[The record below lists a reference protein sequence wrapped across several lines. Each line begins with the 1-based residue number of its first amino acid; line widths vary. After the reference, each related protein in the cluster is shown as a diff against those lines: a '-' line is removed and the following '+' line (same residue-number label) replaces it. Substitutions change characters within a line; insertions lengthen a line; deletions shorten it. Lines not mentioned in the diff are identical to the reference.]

1 MSGGS
6 SGATPKRTRGPR
18 VLPIPISEY
27 GYTSLFMPVSFVVL
41 LIAVVSYLLGFPV
54 AKILA
59 RLGAVDQP
67 NARSSHLKPVV
78 RGGGITMAGGA
89 FLLVFCGFPLPWGV
103 TAVMLSAALGIGVVS
118 FYDDIKSVGAAI
130 RFGCHSVAA
139 IAALVVLHFSGLGL
153 DSSGLPVPVV
163 ALLWLLGFLWM
174 VGYTNAFNFMDGIN
188 GLAAGQAIVTGFGMA
203 LLGSLTLRGYDRAP
217 VLWCVAIASAALGFL
232 PHNFPQARIFMGD
245 VGSAP
250 LGFCLAMLTLW
261 LAKSVGWW
269 LLIPLVLLH
278 ANFVLDTGI
287 TLVRR
292 ILRGERW
299 YDAHREHFYQR
310 LIRSGKSHPFVTGL
324 EMALQAVVLG
334 LMVLYLHASAPMRV
348 GLIALVILVWLA
360 FFAFC
365 EHSFRRS
372 NFQQKLKT
380 NTEKLKN

>member
-1 MSGGS
+1 
-6 SGATPKRTRGPR
+6 
-18 VLPIPISEY
+18 
-27 GYTSLFMPVSFVVL
+27 MPLLFVVIV
-41 LIAVVSYLLGFPV
+41 IAIASCLLGFPV

-67 NARSSHLKPVV
+67 NARSSHLRPVV
-78 RGGGITMAGGA
+78 RGGGIAMAGGA

-139 IAALVVLHFSGLGL
+139 MAALVALHFSGLGL

-163 ALLWLLGFLWM
+163 ALLWLLGFLWI

-188 GLAAGQAIVTGFGMA
+188 GLAAGQAVVTGFGMA

-217 VLWCVAIASAALGFL
+217 VLWSMAIASAALGFL
-232 PHNFPQARIFMGD
+232 PHNFPQARMFMGD

-261 LAKSVGWW
+261 LALAAGVW
-269 LLIPLVLLH
+269 LLIPLALLH

-292 ILRGERW
+292 IFRNERW
-299 YDAHREHFYQR
+299 YEPHREHFYQR
-310 LIRSGKSHPFVTGL
+310 LIRSGRSHPFVTGL
-324 EMALQAVVLG
+324 EMALQGVVLG
-334 LMVLYLHASAPMRV
+334 LMVLYLHASLPIRA
-348 GLIALVILVWLA
+348 GLVALVILIWLA
-360 FFAFC
+360 FFAYC
-365 EHSFRRS
+365 ERSFRRS
-372 NFQQKLKT
+372 HIGQKLPG
-380 NTEKLKN
+380 EISLLE

>member
-1 MSGGS
+1 
-6 SGATPKRTRGPR
+6 
-18 VLPIPISEY
+18 
-27 GYTSLFMPVSFVVL
+27 MPVLFVVI
-41 LIAVVSYLLGFPV
+41 LIAVATYLLGFPV

-59 RLGAVDQP
+59 RLGAVDKP

-78 RGGGITMAGGA
+78 RGGGMAMAGGA

-103 TAVMLSAALGIGVVS
+103 TAVMLLAALGIGVVS

-139 IAALVVLHFSGLGL
+139 IAALMVLHFSGLGL
-153 DSSGLPVPVV
+153 VTGLHSLPLPVVM
-163 ALLWLLGFLWM
+163 LLWLLGFLWI

-203 LLGSLTLRGYDRAP
+203 LLGGLALHGYDSAP
-217 VLWCVAIASAALGFL
+217 ALWSMAIGSAALGFL
-232 PHNFPQARIFMGD
+232 PHNFPQARMFMGD

-250 LGFCLAMLTLW
+250 LGFCLAMLALW
-261 LAKSVGWW
+261 LALAAGIW
-269 LLIPLVLLH
+269 LLIPLALLH

-324 EMALQAVVLG
+324 EMALQGVVLR
-334 LMVLYLHASAPMRV
+334 LMVLYLHASVPVRT
-348 GLIALVILVWLA
+348 GLVVLVILIWLA

-372 NFQQKLKT
+372 NLQQKLKC
-380 NTEKLKN
+380 

>member
-1 MSGGS
+1 
-6 SGATPKRTRGPR
+6 
-18 VLPIPISEY
+18 
-27 GYTSLFMPVSFVVL
+27 MPVLCVVI
-41 LIAVVSYLLGFPV
+41 LIAVASFLLGFPV

-78 RGGGITMAGGA
+78 RGGGIAMAGGA
-89 FLLVFCGFPLPWGV
+89 FLLVFCGLPLQWGV
-103 TAVMLSAALGIGVVS
+103 TSVMLSAALGIGVVS

-130 RFGCHSVAA
+130 RFGCHSMAA
-139 IAALVVLHFSGLGL
+139 IAALVALHFSGLGL
-153 DSSGLPVPVV
+153 GLGSQGISFPVM
-163 ALLWLLGFLWM
+163 ALMWLLGFLWI

-203 LLGSLTLRGYDRAP
+203 LLSVVVSGQWSVVSSPILWSL
-217 VLWCVAIASAALGFL
+217 AIASAALGFL
-232 PHNFPQARIFMGD
+232 PHNFPRARMFMGD

-250 LGFCLAMLTLW
+250 LGFCLALLTLW
-261 LAKSVGWW
+261 LALAAGAWM
-269 LLIPLVLLH
+269 LIPLVLLH

-324 EMALQAVVLG
+324 EMALQCLVLG
-334 LMVLYLHASAPMRV
+334 LMVFYLHASVPIRA
-348 GLIALVILVWLA
+348 GLVAAVVLIWLA

-365 EHSFRRS
+365 ERSFRRS
-372 NFQQKLKT
+372 NFGGKAAR
-380 NTEKLKN
+380 

>member
-1 MSGGS
+1 
-6 SGATPKRTRGPR
+6 
-18 VLPIPISEY
+18 
-27 GYTSLFMPVSFVVL
+27 MPVQLFVVI
-41 LIAVVSYLLGFPV
+41 LIAVASYLLGFPV

-78 RGGGITMAGGA
+78 RGGGISMAGGA
-89 FLLVFCGFPLPWGV
+89 FLLVFCGLPLQWGI
-103 TAVMLSAALGIGVVS
+103 TSVMLSAALGIGVVS

-139 IAALVVLHFSGLGL
+139 IAALVALHFSGLGL
-153 DSSGLPVPVV
+153 GLDSQGIPLPVV
-163 ALLWLLGFLWM
+163 ALLWLLGFLWI

-188 GLAAGQAIVTGFGMA
+188 GLAAGQAILTGFGMA
-203 LLGSLTLRGYDRAP
+203 LLAGLASGQWSVVSSQWSTVSPP
-217 VLWCVAIASAALGFL
+217 VLWSLAIASAALGFL
-232 PHNFPQARIFMGD
+232 PHNFPRSRMFMGD

-250 LGFCLAMLTLW
+250 LGFCLAMLVLW
-261 LAKSVGWW
+261 LAMEAGAWM
-269 LLIPLVLLH
+269 LIPLVLLH

-292 ILRGERW
+292 IIRGERW

-324 EMALQAVVLG
+324 EMALQLVVLG

-348 GLIALVILVWLA
+348 GLVALVVLIWLV
-360 FFAFC
+360 FFGYC
-365 EHSFRRS
+365 ERSFQRS
-372 NFQQKLKT
+372 NASQS
-380 NTEKLKN
+380 

>member
-1 MSGGS
+1 MSVLCVVILIVV
-6 SGATPKRTRGPR
+6 ATC
-18 VLPIPISEY
+18 
-27 GYTSLFMPVSFVVL
+27 
-41 LIAVVSYLLGFPV
+41 LLGFPL

-78 RGGGITMAGGA
+78 RGGGIAMAGGA

-118 FYDDIKSVGAAI
+118 FYDDIQSVGAAL

-153 DSSGLPVPVV
+153 DSSGFPLPVVV
-163 ALLWLLGFLWM
+163 LLWLLGFLWI

-232 PHNFPQARIFMGD
+232 PHNFPQARMFMGD

-287 TLVRR
+287 TLSRR

-310 LIRSGKSHPFVTGL
+310 LIRSGRSHPLVTGL
-324 EMALQAVVLG
+324 EMALQGVVLG
-334 LMVLYLHASAPMRV
+334 LMVLYLHASNPVRA
-348 GLIALVILVWLA
+348 GLVALVILMWLA

-365 EHSFRRS
+365 ERSFRRS
-372 NFQQKLKT
+372 NASKNRNLKT
-380 NTEKLKN
+380 NAETLTN

>member
-1 MSGGS
+1 MS
-6 SGATPKRTRGPR
+6 
-18 VLPIPISEY
+18 VL
-27 GYTSLFMPVSFVVL
+27 FVVI
-41 LIAVVSYLLGFPV
+41 LIAVASYLLGFPV
-54 AKILA
+54 AKILT

-78 RGGGITMAGGA
+78 RGGGIAMAGGA

-139 IAALVVLHFSGLGL
+139 IAALVVLHFSSLGL
-153 DSSGLPVPVV
+153 DSSGFPVPVM
-163 ALLWLLGFLWM
+163 ALLWLLGFLWI

-203 LLGSLTLRGYDRAP
+203 LLGALASGPLSVVRCQSSVISP
-217 VLWCVAIASAALGFL
+217 PMLWCVAIASAALGFL
-232 PHNFPQARIFMGD
+232 PHNFPRARMFMGD

-292 ILRGERW
+292 IFRGERL

-310 LIRSGKSHPFVTGL
+310 LIRSGRSHPFVTGL
-324 EMALQAVVLG
+324 EMALQGVVLG
-334 LMVLYLHASAPMRV
+334 LMVLYLHASLPMRA
-348 GLIALVILVWLA
+348 GLIALVMLIWLA
-360 FFAFC
+360 FFGYC
-365 EHSFRRS
+365 ERSFRR
-372 NFQQKLKT
+372 KT
-380 NTEKLKN
+380 EMLTN